1 MLAYDCHECG
11 NPVPACEA
19 RMRSQAF
26 AQVAFHAACLVAHTT
41 RPLSPKS
48 LLGSTTSLNRQTA
61 KAARHKTARGH
72 DRQPGCTGLVTARAT

>member
-41 RPLSPKS
+41 RHDFAQIVAGLDDFAESPDS
-48 LLGSTTSLNRQTA
+48 HGGSA
-61 KAARHKTARGH
+61 
-72 DRQPGCTGLVTARAT
+72 